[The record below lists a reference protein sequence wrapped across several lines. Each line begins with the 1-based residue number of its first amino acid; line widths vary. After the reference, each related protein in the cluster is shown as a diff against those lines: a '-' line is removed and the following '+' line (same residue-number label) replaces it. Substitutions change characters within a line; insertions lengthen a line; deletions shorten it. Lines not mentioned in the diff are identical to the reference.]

1 MCEAIVLKAPLW
13 LTNKMF
19 ADMQP
24 SLNNAVLRLNQHGA
38 KLLLMV
44 SKMAEKYVWCQDF
57 LDTSMQELEQWVLNM
72 RNFPLLGD
80 LAFEETKYMLWK
92 SCLSPNILEQQT
104 AVRLLLVVCEYKKSI
119 QSLNH
124 YLMYC
129 HFQPPNIHIFII
141 KPYHNYCANRM
152 HNIPVPLAL

>member
-1 MCEAIVLKAPLW
+1 MFLLIFVSMVRYYISDTKLIIFIADTEDMCEAIVLKAPLW

-72 RNFPLLGD
+72 RNFPLLAD

-92 SCLSPNILEQQT
+92 SCLSSNILEQQT
-104 AVRLLLVVCEYKKSI
+104 AVRLLLVVCKY
-119 QSLNH
+119 
-124 YLMYC
+124 
-129 HFQPPNIHIFII
+129 
-141 KPYHNYCANRM
+141 
-152 HNIPVPLAL
+152 